1 MGNKNKKIAV
11 VDVEATKKMHVYDIG
26 LAIVDFY
33 GNVFATYSAVVED
46 VFCGMGAEM
55 QSAYYAKKIPQ
66 YVAEIENGNRQL
78 KRFSTIRAEVLNLL
92 KQYNVKS
99 VYAYNMTYD
108 KNALNKTVS
117 LLSNGFVTSFFE
129 NVKYCCIWRMSTE
142 TFLQKKDYAKQAVA
156 NDWISE
162 SGNIKSSAE
171 CAYRY
176 ISGDKVFE
184 EEHTGLADVLIEV
197 QILYKA
203 RQAHKKIPTEPNNQC
218 WRKVQK
224 YKHLV

>member
-1 MGNKNKKIAV
+1 MGNRKMIAV
-11 VDVEATKKMHVYDIG
+11 VDVEATGRMHVYDIG
-26 LAIVDFY
+26 VAITDLH
-33 GNVFATYSAVVED
+33 GNVFETYSAIVED

-55 QSAYYAKKIPQ
+55 QSAYYAEKIPQ
-66 YVAEIENGNRQL
+66 YIAEIENGNRQL
-78 KRFSTIRAEVLNLL
+78 KKLNVIRAEVLALL
-92 KQYNVKS
+92 KHYHVKS

-108 KNALNKTVS
+108 RSALNKTVS

-142 TFLQKKDYAKQAVA
+142 TFLQKKDYAKTAIA
-156 NDWISE
+156 NGWISE
-162 SGNIKSSAE
+162 NGNIKSSAE

-176 ISGDKVFE
+176 ISGNKVFE

-197 QILYKA
+197 QILCKA
-203 RQAHKKIPTEPNNQC
+203 RQSHKKIPTEPSNQC

>member
-1 MGNKNKKIAV
+1 MGNKKMVAV
-11 VDVEATKKMHVYDIG
+11 VDVEATKYMHVYDIG
-26 LAIVDFY
+26 VAITDLY
-33 GNVFATYSAVVED
+33 GNIVETYSAVVED

-55 QSAYYAKKIPQ
+55 QSAYYAGKIPQ
-66 YVAEIENGNRQL
+66 YIAEIEDGKRQL
-78 KRFSTIRAEVLNLL
+78 KKFCTIRTEVLSLL
-92 KQYNVKS
+92 KQYHVKS

-108 KNALNKTVS
+108 KNALDKTVS

-142 TFLQKKDYAKQAVA
+142 TFLQKKDYTKQAIA
-156 NDWISE
+156 NGWISE

-184 EEHTGLADVLIEV
+184 EEHTGLADVLIEI
-197 QILYKA
+197 QILCKA

-218 WRKVQK
+218 WKKVQK

>member
-1 MGNKNKKIAV
+1 MGNKKMIAV
-11 VDVEATKKMHVYDIG
+11 ADVEATKHMYVYDIG
-26 LAIVDFY
+26 IAITDMY
-33 GNVFATYSAVVED
+33 GNIVETYSAVVED

-55 QSAYYAKKIPQ
+55 QSAYYAEKIPQ
-66 YVAEIENGNRQL
+66 YVAEIENGSRQL
-78 KRFSTIRAEVLNLL
+78 KKLRTIRAEVLNLF
-92 KQYNVKS
+92 KQYHVKS

-108 KNALNKTVS
+108 KNALDKTVS

-142 TFLQKKDYAKQAVA
+142 TFLQKKDYAKQAIA
-156 NDWISE
+156 NGWISE

-176 ISGDKVFE
+176 ISGNKVFE
-184 EEHTGLADVLIEV
+184 EEHTGLADVLIEI
-197 QILYKA
+197 QILCKA
-203 RQAHKKIPTEPNNQC
+203 RRAHKKIPTEPNNQC

>member
-1 MGNKNKKIAV
+1 MGNKKMIAV
-11 VDVEATKKMHVYDIG
+11 VDVEATKYMHVYDIG
-26 LAIVDFY
+26 MVITDLY
-33 GNVFATYSAVVED
+33 GNIMTTYSAVVKE
-46 VFCGMGAEM
+46 VFCGMGSEM
-55 QSAYYAKKIPQ
+55 QSAYYAEKIPQ
-66 YVAEIENGNRQL
+66 YVAEIGNGNRQL
-78 KRFSTIRAEVLNLL
+78 KKFSTIRTEVLNLL

-142 TFLQKKDYAKQAVA
+142 TFLQKKDYAKQAIA
-156 NDWISE
+156 NGWISE

-184 EEHTGLADVLIEV
+184 EEHTGLEDVLIEI
-197 QILYKA
+197 QILCKA

-224 YKHLV
+224 YKHLI

>member
-1 MGNKNKKIAV
+1 MGNKKMVAV
-11 VDVEATKKMHVYDIG
+11 VDVEATKYMHVYDIG
-26 LAIVDFY
+26 VAITDLY
-33 GNVFATYSAVVED
+33 GNIITTYSAVVKE
-46 VFCGMGAEM
+46 VFCGMGSEM
-55 QSAYYAKKIPQ
+55 QSAYYAEKIPQ
-66 YVAEIENGNRQL
+66 YIVEIGNGKRQL
-78 KRFSTIRAEVLNLL
+78 KKFSTIRTEVLNLL

-142 TFLQKKDYAKQAVA
+142 TFLQKKDYAKQAIA
-156 NDWISE
+156 NGWISE

-171 CAYRY
+171 YAYRY

-184 EEHTGLADVLIEV
+184 EEHTGLEDVLIEI
-197 QILYKA
+197 QILCKA

>member
-1 MGNKNKKIAV
+1 MGNKKMVAV
-11 VDVEATKKMHVYDIG
+11 VDVEATKYMHVYDIG
-26 LAIVDFY
+26 VAITDLY
-33 GNVFATYSAVVED
+33 GNIVKTYSAVVKE
-46 VFCGMGAEM
+46 VFCGMGSEM
-55 QSAYYAKKIPQ
+55 QSAYYAEKIPQ

-78 KRFSTIRAEVLNLL
+78 KKFSTIRAEVLNLL
-92 KQYNVKS
+92 KQYNVKN

-142 TFLQKKDYAKQAVA
+142 TFLQKKDYAKQAIA
-156 NDWISE
+156 NGWISE

-184 EEHTGLADVLIEV
+184 EEHTGLADVLIEI
-197 QILYKA
+197 QILCKA

-218 WRKVQK
+218 WKKVQK

>member
-1 MGNKNKKIAV
+1 MGNKKMIAV
-11 VDVEATKKMHVYDIG
+11 VDVEATKYMHVYDIG
-26 LAIVDFY
+26 MVITDLY
-33 GNVFATYSAVVED
+33 GNIMTTYSAVVKE
-46 VFCGMGAEM
+46 VFCGMGSEM
-55 QSAYYAKKIPQ
+55 QSAYYAEKIPQ
-66 YVAEIENGNRQL
+66 YVAEIENGKRQL
-78 KRFSTIRAEVLNLL
+78 KKFSTIRTEVLNLL

-142 TFLQKKDYAKQAVA
+142 TFLQKKDYAKQAIA
-156 NDWISE
+156 NGWISE

-184 EEHTGLADVLIEV
+184 EEHTGLADVLIEI
-197 QILYKA
+197 QILCKA

-218 WRKVQK
+218 WKKVQK

>member
-1 MGNKNKKIAV
+1 MGNKKMVAV
-11 VDVEATKKMHVYDIG
+11 VDVEATKYMHVYDIG
-26 LAIVDFY
+26 VAITDLY
-33 GNVFATYSAVVED
+33 GNIMTTYSAVVKE
-46 VFCGMGAEM
+46 VFCSMGSEM
-55 QSAYYAKKIPQ
+55 QSAYYAEKIPQ
-66 YVAEIENGNRQL
+66 YIAEIENGSRQL
-78 KRFSTIRAEVLNLL
+78 KQFSTIRTEVLNLL
-92 KQYNVKS
+92 KQYNVKN

-142 TFLQKKDYAKQAVA
+142 TFLQKKDYAKQAIA
-156 NDWISE
+156 NGWISE

-184 EEHTGLADVLIEV
+184 EEHTGLADVLIEI
-197 QILYKA
+197 QILCKA

-218 WRKVQK
+218 WKKVQK

>member
-1 MGNKNKKIAV
+1 MGKRKMIAV
-11 VDVEATKKMHVYDIG
+11 VDVEATGRMHVYDIG
-26 LAIVDFY
+26 IAITDLY
-33 GNVFATYSAVVED
+33 GNIVETYSAIVED
-46 VFCGMGAEM
+46 VFCGMGTEM
-55 QSAYYAKKIPQ
+55 QSAYYAEKIPQ
-66 YVAEIENGNRQL
+66 YVAEIENGSRQL
-78 KRFSTIRAEVLNLL
+78 KKLSTIRAEVLNLL
-92 KQYNVKS
+92 KQYHAKS

-108 KNALNKTVS
+108 KNALDKTVS

-129 NVKYCCIWRMSTE
+129 DVKYCCIWRMSTE
-142 TFLQKKDYAKQAVA
+142 TFLQKKDYAKQAIV
-156 NDWISE
+156 NGWISE

-184 EEHTGLADVLIEV
+184 EEHTGLEDVLIEV
-197 QILYKA
+197 QILCKA

>member
-1 MGNKNKKIAV
+1 MSNKKMIAV
-11 VDVEATKKMHVYDIG
+11 VDVEATKYLHVYDIG
-26 LAIVDFY
+26 IAITDLY
-33 GNVFATYSAVVED
+33 GNIITTYSAVVED

-55 QSAYYAKKIPQ
+55 QSAYYAEKIPQ

-78 KRFSTIRAEVLNLL
+78 KKLSTIRTEVLNLL

-108 KNALNKTVS
+108 KNALDKTVS

-142 TFLQKKDYAKQAVA
+142 TFLQKKNYAKQAIA
-156 NDWISE
+156 NGWISE

-184 EEHTGLADVLIEV
+184 EEHTGLEDVLIEI
-197 QILYKA
+197 QIFCKA
-203 RQAHKKIPTEPNNQC
+203 RQAHKKIPTEPNSQC

>member
-1 MGNKNKKIAV
+1 MGNKKMIAV
-11 VDVEATKKMHVYDIG
+11 VDVEATRHMYVYDIG
-26 LAIVDFY
+26 IAITDLY
-33 GNVFATYSAVVED
+33 GNIVETYSAVVED

-55 QSAYYAKKIPQ
+55 QSAYYAKKKPQ

-78 KRFSTIRAEVLNLL
+78 KKLNVIRAEVLAIL
-92 KQYNVKS
+92 KQYHVKN

-108 KNALNKTVS
+108 KNALDKTTS

-142 TFLQKKDYAKQAVA
+142 TFLQKKDYAKQAIA
-156 NDWISE
+156 NGWVSE

-184 EEHTGLADVLIEV
+184 EEHTGLADVLIEI
-197 QILYKA
+197 QILCKA

-218 WRKVQK
+218 WKKAQK
-224 YKHLV
+224 YKNLV